1 MPAYIVA
8 RVDVAEPALLKD
20 YLATTPPIIEKY
32 RGRFI
37 VRGGSTVTLEGPI
50 ESRRIV
56 IIEFPDMA
64 DAEAFYNSEEYL
76 QARKLRDS
84 VAVAEFIAVDGIEQS
99 SDM

>member
-8 RVDVAEPALLKD
+8 RVDVADPALLKD
-20 YLATTPPIIEKY
+20 YLAATPSIIKKY

-37 VRGGSTVTLEGPI
+37 VRGGSTVTLEGPT

-64 DAEAFYNSEEYL
+64 DAEAFYHSEEYSE
-76 QARKLRDS
+76 ARKLRDP
-84 VAVAEFIAVDGIEQS
+84 VAVAEFIAVQGVE
-99 SDM
+99 